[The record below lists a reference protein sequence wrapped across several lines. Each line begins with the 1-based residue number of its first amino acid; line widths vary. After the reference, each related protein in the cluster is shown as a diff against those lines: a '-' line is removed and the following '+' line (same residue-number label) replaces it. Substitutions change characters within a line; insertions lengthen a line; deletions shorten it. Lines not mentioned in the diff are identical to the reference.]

1 MSNRLFGILFLLLLR
16 MMFIMMKRFFA
27 TGSIAFFLI
36 IIGCDNSD
44 NLVPV
49 DSTIVP
55 NSFLSEKTYD
65 KLNLEIQPMSGFE
78 PTAETIT
85 TLKTFLQQRL
95 NKSGGITIS
104 MSTAPTQGLASYS
117 ISDIKSIENAHRTAK
132 TTGKTLTA
140 YILFLDGDYSANE
153 GNAKVLG
160 VAYGNTSMAIFE
172 KTIRSF
178 SGGVTQ
184 PPVKTLESTVIL
196 HEVGHILGLV
206 NNGTPMQTTHQ
217 DATNGRHCT
226 DQNCLMYYAAET
238 SDIIANI
245 AGGTIPSLDT
255 NCLND
260 LKANGGK

>member
-1 MSNRLFGILFLLLLR
+1 MIFMTMKRLFVAASAL
-16 MMFIMMKRFFA
+16 
-27 TGSIAFFLI
+27 FFLI

-44 NLVPV
+44 SLVPV

-55 NSFLSEKTYD
+55 NSFLSDKTYD
-65 KLNLEIQPMSGFE
+65 KLNVEIQSMNGFE
-78 PTAETIT
+78 PTAETIA
-85 TLKTFLQQRL
+85 TLKSFLQQRL

-132 TTGKTLTA
+132 TNGKTLTA

-206 NNGTPMQTTHQ
+206 NNGTPMQVTHQ
-217 DATNGRHCT
+217 DATHGRHCT

-245 AGGTIPSLDT
+245 AGGTIPSLDS

>member
-1 MSNRLFGILFLLLLR
+1 MS
-16 MMFIMMKRFFA
+16 
-27 TGSIAFFLI
+27 
-36 IIGCDNSD
+36 CDNSD

-49 DSTIVP
+49 DSTVVP
-55 NSFLSEKTYD
+55 NSFLSEKTFD
-65 KLNLEIQPMSGFE
+65 KLSIEIQSMSGFE
-78 PTAETIT
+78 PTAETVT
-85 TLKTFLQQRL
+85 NLKTFLQQRL

-117 ISDIKSIENAHRTAK
+117 ISDIKSIENAHRITK
-132 TTGKTLTA
+132 TSGKTLTA

-160 VAYGNTSMAIFE
+160 VAYGNSSMAIFE
-172 KTIRSF
+172 KTIRDY

-196 HEVGHILGLV
+196 HEIGHILGLV

-217 DATNGRHCT
+217 DATHGRHCT

-245 AGGTIPSLDT
+245 AGGTVPSLDA

-260 LKANGGK
+260 LRSNGGK

>member
-1 MSNRLFGILFLLLLR
+1 MS
-16 MMFIMMKRFFA
+16 
-27 TGSIAFFLI
+27 
-36 IIGCDNSD
+36 CDNSD

-49 DSTIVP
+49 DSTVVP
-55 NSFLSEKTYD
+55 NSFLSEKTFD
-65 KLNLEIQPMSGFE
+65 KLSIEIQSMSGFE
-78 PTAETIT
+78 PTAETVT
-85 TLKTFLQQRL
+85 NLKTFLQQRL

-104 MSTAPTQGLASYS
+104 MSTAPTQGLTSYS
-117 ISDIKSIENAHRTAK
+117 ISDIKSIENAHRIAK
-132 TTGKTLTA
+132 TSGKTLTA

-160 VAYGNTSMAIFE
+160 VAYGNSSMAIFE
-172 KTIRSF
+172 KTIRDY

-196 HEVGHILGLV
+196 HEIGHILGLV

-217 DATNGRHCT
+217 DATHGRHCT

-245 AGGTIPSLDT
+245 AGGTVPSLDA

-260 LKANGGK
+260 LRSNGGK